1 MDFIRTALQPSD
13 LDVVLMVA
21 GKAKDREIYA
31 SLNQYPAEGKRLLV
45 VRDAEKI
52 KRWEPFADWQ
62 QESRL
67 MPSSY
72 VVFVSGE
79 SDFDTER
86 PVHRLIVDKNG
97 SMIRCAPPP
106 DEVAVQWIQKR
117 HEMHSDVALYLLE
130 RVGGGLALAGQTALK
145 LGFFPVAPS
154 CDLIDALVA
163 DSPSTSFVDSLI
175 ANKPQRALVA
185 LDELAESE
193 YSKALGLLESRLD
206 AMAKVYRAVARGQTP
221 RDIAQSK
228 IVPQFMVRLLYPHA
242 KAYDVKVI
250 HRRRGVLCLVDSHF
264 RDGARIGIM
273 EALCALW

>member
-1 MDFIRTALQPSD
+1 MVKRATWVCGAERVLVEEVVDFIRTALQPSD

-117 HEMHSDVALYLLE
+117 HEMHSEVTVNQTKNSTPAMDHLYVVRLCM
-130 RVGGGLALAGQTALK
+130 RVQQ
-145 LGFFPVAPS
+145 P
-154 CDLIDALVA
+154 
-163 DSPSTSFVDSLI
+163 
-175 ANKPQRALVA
+175 NH
-185 LDELAESE
+185 ELRH
-193 YSKALGLLESRLD
+193 YLRL
-206 AMAKVYRAVARGQTP
+206 
-221 RDIAQSK
+221 RDISWSLPSGYGTVHLSHGIQT
-228 IVPQFMVRLLYPHA
+228 RLQQTKRL
-242 KAYDVKVI
+242 
-250 HRRRGVLCLVDSHF
+250 
-264 RDGARIGIM
+264 RI
-273 EALCALW
+273 LRLR